1 VRVRRPGED
10 VEGARRAIGDR
21 ATSGP
26 SGTQLGALFGARRF
40 RLGPG
45 AERVA
50 ANLALHGGEVA
61 GDAAPFIAATRPPV
75 DAPSVALGPHVGTL
89 GPRSFGF
96 LNVVGGVAALDAPIP
111 ALPRR
116 GRVGLVVPARE
127 ALPDVVPLWLARGL
141 GMTFVI
147 SVGDGDPAE
156 AIAFLSSDPATEAL
170 ALVLGPGAR
179 GASLRQVLGAK
190 PAVVWTEDALCR
202 AVARRAGAAV
212 VDGLDAWL
220 ARAALLDAGIAPGAR
235 VRVVVRGGGRAYVER
250 LVRAAGLEAPVA
262 AVDERAADE
271 LVPELN
277 AAAREGQAV
286 VVVAG
291 AVDAGPVAGAIPD
304 GGPRVLDADLRHPE
318 ALSALLG
325 ALAEPAAPD
334 DDDGRAKARRPDDRA
349 LRDRVRAE
357 VDGAPLT
364 DHDAKRLLKAW
375 GARVSRQAP
384 APTPTGAVKL
394 AKTIGLPVTLL
405 AGDERRVAET
415 LPEVRQAATM
425 LLGEAAL
432 HRGTLGAV
440 PSVLVREHFPDQ
452 PRARVVVAHAEGL
465 GLVLRVE
472 THPARARDG
481 RGAAEPISVD
491 ERDAYALLPLGA
503 RDAAL
508 LAAAAGARR
517 APVERALAELLAR
530 VAACA
535 DAERCELELELYVG
549 SDPAVVGAAGRLR

>member
-1 VRVRRPGED
+1 VRRPGDD
-10 VEGARRAIGDR
+10 VEGARRAIGER
-21 ATSGP
+21 ASSGP
-26 SGTQLGALFGARRF
+26 SGTQLGALLGARRF
-40 RLGPG
+40 RLGGG

-50 ANLALHGGEVA
+50 ANLALWGGEVA
-61 GDAAPFIAATRPPV
+61 GDAAPIITATRPPA
-75 DAPSVALGPHVGTL
+75 DAPSVALGPHAGTL

-96 LNVVGGVAALDAPIP
+96 LNVIGGVAALDAPIP

-116 GRVGLVVPARE
+116 GRVGLVVPGRE

-141 GMTFVI
+141 GMTFAI

-156 AIAFLSSDPATEAL
+156 SIAFLSSDPSTEAL
-170 ALVLGPGAR
+170 AVVLGAGAR
-179 GASLRQVLGAK
+179 GAALRQVLGAK

-202 AVARRAGAAV
+202 AVARRAGCAV
-212 VDGLDAWL
+212 VDALDAWL
-220 ARAALLDAGIAPGAR
+220 AHAALLDAGIAPGAR

-250 LVRAAGLEAPVA
+250 LVRAAGLDAPVS

-291 AVDAGPVAGAIPD
+291 AVDAAPVAGLIAD
-304 GGPRVLDADLRHPE
+304 GGPRLLDADLRHPE
-318 ALSALLG
+318 ALSALLS
-325 ALAEPAAPD
+325 ALAEPALASAD
-334 DDDGRAKARRPDDRA
+334 DEGRAKTRRPEDRA

-357 VDGAPLT
+357 AEGALS

-405 AGDERRVAET
+405 AGGERRVAET

-425 LLGEAAL
+425 LLGDPAL
-432 HRGTLGAV
+432 HRGTPGAV

-452 PRARVVVAHAEGL
+452 PRARVIVAHEEGL
-465 GLVLRVE
+465 GFVLRVE
-472 THPARARDG
+472 THPARARDA
-481 RGAAEPISVD
+481 RGGEPVTVD

-535 DAERCELELELYVG
+535 ESERCELDLELYVG
-549 SDPAVVGAAGRLR
+549 PEPAIVGAAGHLR